1 MTAHQTAIPSQWLK
15 INNKKLITNNMEAIT
30 NSNRL
35 EPQMWSVRHKD
46 YLSTM
51 ARRKLPSDL
60 VEDIVQ
66 DTFLAALKAAPRF
79 RGHSSER
86 VWLTAILNNKI
97 TDHYRKA
104 NTQQGKLW
112 QTAIRLSDYPTW
124 WDLKSPSN
132 SRDDND
138 VMKFIYASELDTVLN
153 SGLELLCKQER
164 KVLSMKINGSSTEE
178 ICSTLGISKL
188 NSWVALSR
196 ARKKMRHYLDNN
208 WYDVA

>member
-1 MTAHQTAIPSQWLK
+1 
-15 INNKKLITNNMEAIT
+15 MEAIAK
-30 NSNRL
+30 SNGL
-35 EPQMWSVRHKD
+35 EPQMWSIRHQD

-112 QTAIRLSDYPTW
+112 QTAIRLSDYPAW
-124 WDLKSPSN
+124 RNLESPSN

-138 VMKFIYASELDTVLN
+138 VMKLLYASELDTILN

-164 KVLSMKINGSSTEE
+164 KVLSMKINGCSTEE
-178 ICSTLGISKL
+178 ICSTLGINKL

-196 ARKKMRHYLDNN
+196 ARKKIRHYLNHN
-208 WYDVA
+208 WYEVA

>member
-1 MTAHQTAIPSQWLK
+1 
-15 INNKKLITNNMEAIT
+15 MEAIVKST
-30 NSNRL
+30 GL
-35 EPQMWSVRHKD
+35 DPQMWSIRHKD
-46 YLSTM
+46 YLSIM
-51 ARRKLPSDL
+51 ASRKLPSDL

-66 DTFLAALKAAPRF
+66 DTFLAALKAAPSF

-86 VWLTAILNNKI
+86 VWLTAILKNKI
-97 TDHYRKA
+97 TDHYRKV

-112 QTAIRLSDYPTW
+112 HTAIRISDYPSW
-124 WDLKSPSN
+124 LGLEGSYN

-138 VMKFIYASELDTVLN
+138 VMKLLYASELDAVLN

-164 KVLSMKINGSSTEE
+164 KVLRMKINGCSTKE
-178 ICSTLGISKL
+178 ICSTLGITEV

-196 ARKKMRHYLDNN
+196 ARKKIRHYLNSN